1 MSSDKDFYDAELME
15 GSRQDFV
22 NYVKPY
28 TSNWLARLDRDF
40 ANKTN
45 VSALDLGA
53 GSCTISL
60 LLSDKAYITN
70 VIAADISNVR
80 MQQIVPE
87 THKIVGGNIQKL
99 SFREIDF
106 NDPLPFAD
114 NEFDLVVMDASLHHS
129 RNIWVTLAEIRRVLV
144 PGGLFVAQREAYTSP
159 LTHWITF
166 RRLLASP
173 EVAAGVSENAYLVSQ
188 YDYYLR
194 ANGFIPE
201 FLPVF
206 ESWKFRML
214 FFLNGILF
222 SKYNIIARST
232 KS

>member
-1 MSSDKDFYDAELME
+1 MNLDKEFYRNEILHGKAGEYTREILAYTYAWLPKVAAKLGRDAKL
-15 GSRQDFV
+15 
-22 NYVKPY
+22 
-28 TSNWLARLDRDF
+28 
-40 ANKTN
+40 N
-45 VSALDLGA
+45 VLDLGA
-53 GSCTISL
+53 GSCTTSLAISKMPFVGTITATDV
-60 LLSDKAYITN
+60 SAERMKAM
-70 VIAADISNVR
+70 S
-80 MQQIVPE
+80 QE
-87 THKIVGGNIQKL
+87 TSEFVGGELSKL

-106 NDPLPFAD
+106 NDPLPFGD

-144 PGGLFVAQREAYTSP
+144 PGGIFVAQREAYTSP

-166 RRLLASP
+166 RRLLESP